1 MSLVER
7 VGLNGSVR
15 REQTAQALSRIEKE
29 GMRYVRVA
37 FPDLLGVLRGRMV
50 RADRLKPMFDDGM
63 SFGCR
68 LLLCDLIG
76 DVHPSVQLG
85 ETYDY
90 GNFYLLPDPATLISL
105 PWVPGTALIL
115 ADPYLPNGQPAI
127 SSRLVLKRAIEFA
140 AQVNLKLIIGI
151 EAETSIFSLS
161 DASEISERRHLFTSL
176 GQGLVAPVLRPLW
189 DTLAQM
195 SIGLDAFANE
205 FAAGEIELNLSPRP
219 ALQAADEFV
228 LLKLTAREMLRT
240 AGYDITFMAMFD
252 SQHQGM
258 TSGLHL
264 HQSGIN
270 AEGRSVFFDPET
282 EHGLSQTLLHYL
294 GGQLSQ
300 ARHLAAFST
309 PTITG
314 YKRYRPGTWAP
325 TSVTWSLDNRTT
337 MLRVMPDR
345 GQATRVENRLPDS
358 AANPYLALAA
368 MIVAG
373 VEGIR
378 HKIDPGPPTTG
389 NAVTTPIALPRNIW
403 EALQCLEQP
412 SALTEFLGADFTT
425 AYRGLLLQTAD
436 RFEAHVTDWEIAE
449 YRGIL

>member
-1 MSLVER
+1 
-7 VGLNGSVR
+7 
-15 REQTAQALSRIEKE
+15 
-29 GMRYVRVA
+29 
-37 FPDLLGVLRGRMV
+37 
-50 RADRLKPMFDDGM
+50 
-63 SFGCR
+63 
-68 LLLCDLIG
+68 
-76 DVHPSVQLG
+76 LG

-90 GNFYLLPDPATLISL
+90 GNFYLLPDPTTLVAL
-105 PWVPGTALIL
+105 PWAPGTGLIL
-115 ADPYLPNGQPAI
+115 ADPYLSNGQPAI
-127 SSRLVLKRAIEFA
+127 SSRLVLKQAIEAA
-140 AQVNLKLIIGI
+140 AQVDLKLIIGI
-151 EAETSIFSLS
+151 EVESSIFPLR
-161 DASEISERRHLFTSL
+161 DVPEISERRHLFTAL
-176 GQGLVAPVLRPLW
+176 GQGLAAPVLTPLW
-189 DTLAQM
+189 DTLERM
-195 SIGLDAFANE
+195 NIGLDAFANE
-205 FAAGEIELNLSPRP
+205 FAGGEIEFNLSPRP
-219 ALQAADEFV
+219 ALQAVDEFV
-228 LLKLTAREMLRT
+228 LLKLAAREMLRT
-240 AGYDITFMAMFD
+240 EGYDITFMAMFD
-252 SQHQGM
+252 GQHQGL

-282 EHGLSQTLLHYL
+282 EHGLAQTLLHYL

-378 HKIDPGPPTTG
+378 GEIDPGPPTTG
-389 NAVTTPIALPRNIW
+389 DAATTRVALPRNLW
-403 EALQCLEQP
+403 EALQCLEES
-412 SALTEFLGADFTT
+412 SAITAFLGTDFTT